1 MLTIILLLTNILALE
16 AAVIKA
22 PSEPK
27 IGAKKLLLLLIL
39 LLMLQLLL
47 LLRLQLLFFLFSP
60 VAAADTTEKTLQTK
74 QRYKRDS
81 AISALEETLLCSV
94 VIAFLEGYCFA
105 FRSNADH
112 HPGIRSTC
120 NASTQHPAAVVVATV
135 AVADAFRM
143 GGGTTKAIRPYKA
156 L

>member
-47 LLRLQLLFFLFSP
+47 LLGWQLLFFYFLLLLLLIQPKKRCRQNS
-60 VAAADTTEKTLQTK
+60 DTSGILL
-74 QRYKRDS
+74 
-81 AISALEETLLCSV
+81 SALWKRHCYVVYLLHGGGILLC
-94 VIAFLEGYCFA
+94 I
-105 FRSNADH
+105 
-112 HPGIRSTC
+112 
-120 NASTQHPAAVVVATV
+120 
-135 AVADAFRM
+135 
-143 GGGTTKAIRPYKA
+143 
-156 L
+156 